1 MGGDF
6 GFWDFQHS
14 IRRVPSVAR
23 VGGAQAQ
30 RELSNENTWR
40 SHAGEARRAGLRAVA
55 WYFLL
60 MPTEGHFLP
69 DRKPLSD
76 SGNEGFA
83 ERLKGHKM
91 GAKRAFFVPSMV

>member
-1 MGGDF
+1 MGLSAFNTPGALS
-6 GFWDFQHS
+6 GESRW
-14 IRRVPSVAR
+14 
-23 VGGAQAQ
+23 AQAQ